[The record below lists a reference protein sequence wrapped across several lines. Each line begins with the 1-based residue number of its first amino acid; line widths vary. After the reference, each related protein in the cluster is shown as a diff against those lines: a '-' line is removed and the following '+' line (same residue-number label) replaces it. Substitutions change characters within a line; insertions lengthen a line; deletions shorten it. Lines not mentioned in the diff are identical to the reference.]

1 MYTLGKKL
9 RRCIIAQRLYNSGGK
24 NHRGVLS
31 HSGVY
36 NSGKKNNRGVYTS
49 SEEKSKSCIII

>member
-9 RRCIIAQRLYNSGGK
+9 RRCIITQKLYTSGEK

-31 HSGVY
+31 H
-36 NSGKKNNRGVYTS
+36 RGVYTS
-49 SEEKSKSCIII
+49 GKKNDRGV